1 MTLLARVKEAGLPEN
16 FEVIHLFE
24 GGSALHGARLEGKT
38 DLDICGIF
46 IEPAINA
53 LGLDSYEHFVTSTS
67 DQTVRNV
74 AGDVDVCL
82 YSLRRWAMLATKGNP
97 TAINYLFANTDAAS
111 RRLLNGESRNNWE
124 DMHECLRNAIVAKSA
139 AKHYVGFVDGQMRRL
154 LGTGTG
160 RHGQRAELTTEFG
173 YDTKAA
179 MHAVRLLDEGIE
191 LMRTGRVTLPRPNAG
206 ELIRIRQGAYS
217 LDAVCSYVS
226 RLREELIQAESSS
239 KLQPRPDRLTV
250 SAVVAGTYL
259 LHYDKLRSGG
269 L

>member
-24 GGSALHGARLEGKT
+24 GGSALHGARLEGKA

-97 TAINYLFANTDAAS
+97 TAINYLFASDS
-111 RRLLNGESRNNWE
+111 SYLWDG
-124 DMHECLRNAIVAKSA
+124 MCECLRRAIVAKSA

-191 LMRTGRVTLPRPNAG
+191 LMRTGRVTFPRPNVG

-250 SAVVAGTYL
+250 SAVVAGTYFV
-259 LHYDKLRSGG
+259 HYDKLRYGG